1 MKAQP
6 TEKPAAERKPSLPAE
21 PTFNVRNL
29 GSVRTGSFIQ
39 KPLTLFCGPNNT
51 GKTWTMYSLYY
62 WRQLL
67 KQITKDQNLLARMV
81 ETIRK
86 RRRQKLPQPDR
97 IQPHCVKNSLRA
109 IQHISGK
116 IKRRPI

>member
-21 PTFNVRNL
+21 PTFSVRNL

-51 GKTWTMYSLYY
+51 GKTWTMYSLFHGYQ
-62 WRQLL
+62 WLRGLAKETKEKNKDFPSLTKFNQIVSNTLSELFNTSAEEL
-67 KQITKDQNLLARMV
+67 KDA
-81 ETIRK
+81 
-86 RRRQKLPQPDR
+86 
-97 IQPHCVKNSLRA
+97 
-109 IQHISGK
+109 
-116 IKRRPI
+116 